1 MQSVA
6 DNIFNF
12 KNNLLFY
19 DYLKQLMVGSLF
31 YIVVGEAGVL
41 HIIFVLFCK
50 DIIRSCDFC
59 KIIPDRM
66 LLINW

>member
-31 YIVVGEAGVL
+31 YIVVGEAGVD
-41 HIIFVLFCK
+41 IFFTLFLCYLQGHY
-50 DIIRSCDFC
+50 
-59 KIIPDRM
+59 KIM
-66 LLINW
+66 